1 MKHVGLMGR
10 VAVSFCISTILPL
23 ILMYLMFWGY
33 TTMSVNVLT
42 LILAGLFFIGWI
54 YMGIVKP
61 VDELKAAAKKIESG
75 DLDFTLEAETNDE
88 FGELMQAFDEMRMRL
103 KETQDEKIR
112 NDNANR
118 ELITNIAHD
127 LKTPLTA
134 IKGYSEG
141 LLDGIAQSP
150 EMQKKYIQTINIKAN
165 DMDRLIDELRYY
177 VKVESNKI
185 PYDFQHMSVQDYF
198 QDCADEIG
206 LDMESQGVEFTFN
219 SMISPDVEMIADP
232 EQLRKV
238 INNIIS
244 NSVKYM
250 DKDEK
255 RIALSLEDA
264 GDFIQVNLSDNGKG
278 IAKTDLPY
286 IFQRF
291 FRADSSRNSMKGGSG
306 IGLSIVKKIVED
318 SGGRIWASSVEGES
332 TTIHFVLR
340 KYIRSVQEV
349 QING

>member
-1 MKHVGLMGR
+1 MKHIGLMGR
-10 VAVSFCISTILPL
+10 VGVSFLISTVLPL
-23 ILMYLMFWGY
+23 FLMYLMFRGI
-33 TTMSVNVLT
+33 TTMSMNVML
-42 LILAGLFFIGWI
+42 LILAGLFLIGWI

-61 VDELKAAAKKIESG
+61 VDELKTAAKRIESG

-103 KETQDEKIR
+103 KETQEEKVR
-112 NDNANR
+112 NDTANR
-118 ELITNIAHD
+118 ELVSNIAHD

-134 IKGYSEG
+134 IKGYSDG
-141 LLDGIAQSP
+141 ILDGVASSP
-150 EMQKKYIQTINIKAN
+150 EMQRKYIRTINAKAAE
-165 DMDRLIDELRYY
+165 MDRLIDELRYY
-177 VKVESNKI
+177 VKVESDKI
-185 PYDFQHMSVQDYF
+185 PYDFQHIRVKDYF
-198 QDCADEIG
+198 QDCADEFG
-206 LDMESQGVEFTFN
+206 LDMASQGIAFRYENRVDPE
-219 SMISPDVEMIADP
+219 VEMIADP

-238 INNIIS
+238 ISNIVS

-250 DKDEK
+250 DKEEC
-255 RIALSLEDA
+255 RIELVLEDA

-278 IAKTDLPY
+278 ISRSDLPY

-318 SGGRIWASSVEGES
+318 SGGRIWASSVEGEG

-340 KYIRSVQEV
+340 KYIRCAEEA
-349 QING
+349 IHG

>member
-23 ILMYLMFWGY
+23 ILMYLMFRGY
-33 TTMSVNVLT
+33 TTMSVNVVT

-61 VDELKAAAKKIESG
+61 VDELKSAAKRIEAG

-141 LLDGIAQSP
+141 ILDGIAQSP

-165 DMDRLIDELRYY
+165 DMDKLIDELRYY

-185 PYDFQHMSVQDYF
+185 PYDFQHMIVQDYF

-206 LDMESQGVEFTFN
+206 LDMESQGIEFSFN

-238 INNIIS
+238 INNIVS

-250 DKDEK
+250 DKDKK

>member
-23 ILMYLMFWGY
+23 ILMYLMFMGY
-33 TTMSVNVLT
+33 TTMSMNVVT
-42 LILAGLFFIGWI
+42 LIVAGLFFIGWI

-61 VDELKAAAKKIESG
+61 VDELKAAARRIESG

-141 LLDGIAQSP
+141 ILDGIAQSP

-185 PYDFQHMSVQDYF
+185 PYDFQHMRVQDYF

-206 LDMESQGVEFTFN
+206 LDMESQGIDFTFEN
-219 SMISPDVEMIADP
+219 SIDKDVEMIADP

-250 DKDEK
+250 DKDYRK
-255 RIALSLEDA
+255 IALTLEDA
-264 GDFIQVNLSDNGKG
+264 GDFIQVNITDNGKG

-318 SGGRIWASSVEGES
+318 SGGRIWASSVEGDG

-349 QING
+349 LIDG

>member
-23 ILMYLMFWGY
+23 ILMYLMFRGY
-33 TTMSVNVLT
+33 TTMSMNVMI
-42 LILAGLFFIGWI
+42 LIIAGLFFICWI

-103 KETQDEKIR
+103 KETQEEKIC

-118 ELITNIAHD
+118 ELISNIAHD

-141 LLDGIAQSP
+141 ILDGIAQSP

-185 PYDFQHMSVQDYF
+185 PYDFQHMPVQDYF

-206 LDMESQGVEFTFN
+206 LDMESQEITFTFEN
-219 SMISPDVEMIADP
+219 KVSRDVEMIADP

-238 INNIIS
+238 INNIVS

-250 DKDEK
+250 DKEEK
-255 RIALSLEDA
+255 RIELVLEDA
-264 GDFIQVNLSDNGKG
+264 GDFIQVSLSDNGKG

-318 SGGRIWASSVEGES
+318 SGGRIWATSVEGQG
-332 TTIHFVLR
+332 TTINFVLR

-349 QING
+349 DLNG

>member
-10 VAVSFCISTILPL
+10 VAVSFCISTVLPL
-23 ILMYLMFWGY
+23 ILMYLMFRGY
-33 TTMSVNVLT
+33 TTMSVNVVI

-88 FGELMQAFDEMRMRL
+88 FGELMQAFDEMRIRL

-141 LLDGIAQSP
+141 ILDGIAQSP

-185 PYDFQHMSVQDYF
+185 PYDFQHMKAEDYF

-206 LDMESQGVEFTFN
+206 LDMESQGVEFTFE
-219 SMISPDVEMIADP
+219 SRISPDVEMIADP

-250 DKDEK
+250 DKEEK
-255 RIALSLEDA
+255 HIALNLEDA
-264 GDFIQVNLSDNGKG
+264 GDFVQVNLSDNGKG

-318 SGGRIWASSVEGES
+318 SGGRIWASSVEGEG